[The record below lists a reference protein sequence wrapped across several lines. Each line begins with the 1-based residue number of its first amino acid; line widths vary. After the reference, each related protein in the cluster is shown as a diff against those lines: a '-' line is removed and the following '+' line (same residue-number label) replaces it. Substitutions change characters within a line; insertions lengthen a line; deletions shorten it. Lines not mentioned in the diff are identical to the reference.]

1 MITFEKMRQWIR
13 QKLREFLSYGSANDV
28 EISAEMSAEI
38 SKWAKSYMQRA
49 GKDSLLELP
58 AAISSEFARLI
69 TLEMNSSLSGSPR
82 ADYLNAQYQNFL
94 GGIRRQVEYA
104 CAKGGM
110 VFKPYICD
118 NKIFV
123 DCVQNDCFYPT
134 AFTASGE
141 LVSAIFVDQIV
152 RGSVIYTRLESHDF
166 APPKYT
172 ITNKAYR
179 SHNDNSLGTEILL
192 TEVPEW
198 ADIAPSAEFSGLEHP
213 LFAYFKIP
221 SANNIDTS
229 SPLGISVFS
238 RALPLIDEAEKQFA
252 RMLWE
257 FEGGEIAI
265 FASDSALK
273 HDAAGGVHAPKLRDR
288 LIRMLDFGTDGENS
302 FHEFA
307 PALRDASLINGFNAI
322 LRRIEFNCNLAYGT
336 LSDVQ
341 QTDKT
346 AEEVRASKQRSYS
359 AVADMQKALQTAL
372 EQLIYAMNVLCSTY
386 NLAPSGKIESLFE
399 WDDSLVTDRDKEFS
413 QRMQLQTSCRLRPE
427 LNIAWY
433 FGCSEEK
440 ALEMMSQGN
449 EADDWGGA

>member
-1 MITFEKMRQWIR
+1 MITFEKMLQWIR
-13 QKLREFLSYGSANDV
+13 QKLKEFLSGSDANDV
-28 EISAEMSAEI
+28 EISPEMSAKI
-38 SKWAKSYMQRA
+38 SEWTRNYLQSAN
-49 GKDSLLELP
+49 KDSLLELP

-82 ADYLNAQYQNFL
+82 AEYLNTQYQAFL
-94 GGIRRQVEYA
+94 SGIRQQVEYA

-110 VFKPYICD
+110 VFKPYVRG
-118 NKIFV
+118 NKIIV
-123 DCVQNDCFYPT
+123 DCIQGDCFYPT
-134 AFTASGE
+134 AFNVSKE
-141 LVSAIFVDQIV
+141 LISAIFVDQII
-152 RGSVIYTRLESHDF
+152 RDGVIYTRLESHDF
-166 APPKYT
+166 ESPKYT
-172 ITNKAYR
+172 ITNRAYR
-179 SHNDNSLGTEILL
+179 SRNDASLGTEISLAD
-192 TEVPEW
+192 VPEW
-198 ADIAPSAEFSGLEHP
+198 ADISPEVSFDGLERP
-213 LFAYFKIP
+213 LFAYFRVP

-229 SPLGISVFS
+229 SPLGASVFS
-238 RALPLIDEAEKQFA
+238 RAMPLIDEAEKQFA
-252 RMLWE
+252 RLLWE

-273 HDAAGGVHAPKLRDR
+273 HDASGKVHAPKLRER
-288 LIRMLDFGTDGENS
+288 LIRLLDFGTDGENA

-307 PALRDASLINGFNAI
+307 PSLRDASLINGLNAI

-372 EQLIYAMNVLCSTY
+372 EQLIYAMDVLCNTY
-386 NLAPSGKIESLFE
+386 QLAPSGKIDSVFE

-413 QRMQLQTSCRLRPE
+413 QRMQMQTACRLRPE
-427 LNIAWY
+427 LTIAWY

-440 ALEMMSQGN
+440 ALEMMSKGGD
-449 EADDWGGA
+449 DDWGGM